1 MAGQP
6 TDEVPR
12 LERFAPSTVNAL
24 MACPYRVA
32 LMRSGRAPRLPGTF
46 TALGQVAHSIHEEAW
61 SGKFTGQRG
70 DALWTALADAW
81 DRLVAR
87 EDEALRTA
95 YALAQPPL
103 PADWP
108 GYAIT
113 RSRTLLRLSRLIEA
127 PRGNGDRRAVRPEL
141 EISDPHSGLFGR
153 VDRLETTA
161 EGVRIIDLKSGAW
174 QEEVTEEQRRQLML
188 YAAIVHASSGTWP
201 SEVAI
206 EDAGGREWALP
217 VAPEEVRLL
226 VALANDVVS
235 TYNAA
240 ASRGW
245 SAIEGL
251 ARPSDETCGNCVA
264 RIACEPYWRE
274 LKSDWQYHGAAR
286 GRMVKRLESVG
297 AGAIVIE
304 TESPH
309 DRAGA
314 PTVIYR
320 IDVEVAVE
328 DIVAVVGAEQR
339 DDPGTLRCRWNSQ
352 LEIQRIEKLPAAS

>member
-1 MAGQP
+1 
-6 TDEVPR
+6 
-12 LERFAPSTVNAL
+12 
-24 MACPYRVA
+24 
-32 LMRSGRAPRLPGTF
+32 
-46 TALGQVAHSIHEEAW
+46 
-61 SGKFTGQRG
+61 
-70 DALWTALADAW
+70 
-81 DRLVAR
+81 
-87 EDEALRTA
+87 
-95 YALAQPPL
+95 
-103 PADWP
+103 
-108 GYAIT
+108 
-113 RSRTLLRLSRLIEA
+113 
-127 PRGNGDRRAVRPEL
+127 
-141 EISDPHSGLFGR
+141 
-153 VDRLETTA
+153 LETTA